1 MTKFKYLIGVNEN
14 GYYLAVGE
22 RDHFIEIPL
31 HSG

>member
-14 GYYLAVGE
+14 GNYLAADE